1 MSFSRFLPRRAAGLA
16 VAVCALACLP
26 SPVLAADPAAPTYAA
41 PTYGALLARLDDM
54 PLAMEAAAL
63 SDAAQAQAAQAR
75 ALPNPSLGWEAENVL
90 GDGRYSGFGGAETT
104 FTVSQPLELFGQRGA
119 RIAAARAE
127 ADATGLRSE
136 QMRWQAASRL
146 ALAYADAEAAGRRL
160 QLAEEVLALTEQD
173 ADAVTRL
180 VQEGRE
186 ASLRGVQ
193 AASEAQAA
201 LASVDAARAMRVG
214 AFARL
219 AAFALLDSISAL
231 GDSLLDRE
239 PRSVAPPSDA
249 PLAVRLA
256 EAEVNAANAR
266 VTVEQRRAR
275 PELSVSAGARR
286 FRGADDD
293 AFTIGVNVSV
303 PLFDRNRGGI
313 RAAYAQ
319 ERAAQA
325 RLAAQQQ
332 EARAE
337 RIGAETTLTASA
349 SRTRAADAGLVAAE
363 EAYRLARVGV
373 DAGRV
378 SQLELRASRTTLIA
392 ARNAVVDARLA
403 RVLAE
408 IDLARLEGRAP
419 FEDAR

>member
-1 MSFSRFLPRRAAGLA
+1 MLFSRSLPHRAASLA
-16 VAVCALACLP
+16 TAICALALQP
-26 SPVLAADPAAPTYAA
+26 SPVLAADPTA

-54 PLAMEAAAL
+54 PLVLEAAAL

-90 GDGRYSGFGGAETT
+90 GDGPYSGFGGAETT
-104 FTVSQPLELFGQRGA
+104 LTVSQPLELFGQRGA

-146 ALAYADAEAAGRRL
+146 ALAYADSEAAARRL

-173 ADAVTRL
+173 AGAVARM
-180 VQEGRE
+180 VEAGRE
-186 ASLRGVQ
+186 ANLRGVQ
-193 AASEAQAA
+193 SLSEVQAA
-201 LASVDAARAMRVG
+201 IATVDAARAMRDG

-219 AAFALLDSISAL
+219 AALALLDNVPEL

-239 PRSVAPPSDA
+239 LPFFERPGEA
-249 PLAVRLA
+249 PLAVRLS

-266 VTVEQRRAR
+266 LTMEQRRAR
-275 PELSVSAGARR
+275 PQVSVSAGAQR
-286 FRGADDD
+286 FRGAEEN

-303 PLFDRNRGGI
+303 PLFDRNHGGI

-325 RLAAQQQ
+325 RLLAQKQ

-337 RIGAETTLTASA
+337 RIAAETTLAASA
-349 SRTRAADAGLVAAE
+349 SRTRAADAGLAAAE

-378 SQLELRASRTTLIA
+378 SQLELRASRATLIA

-403 RVLAE
+403 RVYAE

>member
-16 VAVCALACLP
+16 VAVCALAWLP
-26 SPVLAADPAAPTYAA
+26 SPVLSADPADPTYAT
-41 PTYGALLARLDDM
+41 PTYGALLARLDAM

-63 SDAAQAQAAQAR
+63 SDAAQAQAAQAH

-90 GDGRYSGFGGAETT
+90 GDGPYSGFGGGETT
-104 FTVSQPLELFGQRGA
+104 FSVTQPLELFGQRGA

-127 ADATGLRSE
+127 ADATELRSE
-136 QMRWQAASRL
+136 QMRWRAASRL
-146 ALAYADAEAAGRRL
+146 ALAYAGAEAAARRL

-173 ADAVTRL
+173 ADAVARL

-201 LASVDAARAMRVG
+201 LASVDAARAMRDG

-219 AAFALLDSISAL
+219 AAFALLDRVSAL

-239 PRSVAPPSDA
+239 PRSMAHPSDA

-303 PLFDRNRGGI
+303 PLFDRNRGGV

-337 RIGAETTLTASA
+337 RIGAETTLSASA
-349 SRTRAADAGLVAAE
+349 SRTRAADAGLAAAE

-408 IDLARLEGRAP
+408 IDLARLDGRAP